1 MNINNELKGV
11 LKTLSIDLDD
21 RTIAN
26 INMYLDILFSWH
38 AKNNILSTRD
48 PSYFLKRDFFDSLSM
63 LPYLPSGPILDVGTG
78 AGIPGIL
85 LAFIRNTENMVLLDR
100 RDNAI
105 RFLEHAKL
113 KLCLQNVDIIKS
125 DVNKLKMS
133 VKPSAILM
141 KNFSNKIISKMD
153 LESKLCYII
162 SIIRNKLGFDSKIF
176 LLSGSNMLDVNTD
189 KESYEVKTNS
199 KLKVIKIETP
209 YFQTNRYLLEI
220 SDG

>member
-1 MNINNELKGV
+1 MNINNELKDV

-21 RTIAN
+21 RIIAK

-38 AKNNILSTRD
+38 EKNNILSTRD

-63 LPYLPSGPILDVGTG
+63 LPYLPSGPILDIGTG

-85 LAFIRNTENMVLLDR
+85 LAFIRNTENIVLLDR

-125 DVNKLKMS
+125 DVNKLKMN

>member
-1 MNINNELKGV
+1 MNINNELKDV

-21 RTIAN
+21 RIIAN

-38 AKNNILSTRD
+38 EKNNILSTRD

-63 LPYLPSGPILDVGTG
+63 LPYLPSGPILDIGTG

-85 LAFIRNTENMVLLDR
+85 LAFIRNTENIVLLDR

-125 DVNKLKMS
+125 DVNKLKMN

-189 KESYEVKTNS
+189 KETYEVKTNS

-220 SDG
+220 SDA